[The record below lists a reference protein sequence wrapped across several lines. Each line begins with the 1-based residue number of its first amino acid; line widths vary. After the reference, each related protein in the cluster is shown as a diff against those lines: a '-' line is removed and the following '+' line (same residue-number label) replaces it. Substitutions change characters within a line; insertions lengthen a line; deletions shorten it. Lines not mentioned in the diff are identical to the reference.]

1 MESFVR
7 LELFQDAAKQS
18 FEQLISVKVSLGFK
32 AQMSIDVVVSPRKI
46 EMRLFLSLQHAT

>member
-46 EMRLFLSLQHAT
+46 EIRLFLSLQHAT